1 MPPQM
6 EDSPGF
12 QARENFSD
20 RIGWN
25 GMILAERAQHM
36 LPNWLRKT
44 WVLRNAPFRYYAWK

>member
-25 GMILAERAQHM
+25 GMIVTEKAQ
-36 LPNWLRKT
+36 P
-44 WVLRNAPFRYYAWK
+44 A